1 MNFPSRFFE
10 VLALSGYFLASLI
23 ALASQLSPRAGR
35 QRQALGISMTAFVLH
50 SLLLSALLM
59 QSLGGERLV
68 VDLKMVF
75 LALGWGLYALT
86 TLLTG
91 WRRQRLQA
99 LQASAYPLCAL
110 IFLIAVMQ
118 PEDAAF
124 TATGGAHQVWFAAHL
139 IGLIGGVT
147 LLGAAA
153 IFSVL
158 YLLEDRR
165 LRAPAAQPPGA
176 LPPLETSDRLGN
188 RSTQWGFAALS
199 LGIFAGLTLQRESA
213 PARPLLDFVT
223 ITTLL
228 LWGLTLLALLARV
241 SSSLSG
247 RRSAWLH
254 LAAALLAVLT
264 LGFLKWH

>member
-10 VLALSGYFLASLI
+10 VLALAGYFLASLI
-23 ALASQLSPRAGR
+23 ALASQLSPRPGR

-50 SLLLSALLM
+50 SLLLAALVM
-59 QSLGGERLV
+59 QVMDGAAV
-68 VDLKMVF
+68 QLKMVF

-91 WRRQRLQA
+91 WRKQRLQA

-124 TATGGAHQVWFAAHL
+124 TATGGAHRIWFAAHL
-139 IGLIGGVT
+139 IGLISGVA

-165 LRAPAAQPPGA
+165 LKAAAADSPGG
-176 LPPLETSDRLGN
+176 LPPLETSDRLSN
-188 RSTQWGFAALS
+188 RNTQWGFAALS

-213 PARPLLDFVT
+213 GGRPMLDFVT
-223 ITTLL
+223 VTTLL